1 MRSFNVGNT
10 ELMIMELL
18 SPALPLIFLIL
29 LFFLVRKA
37 VSSGVWDAMSSN
49 GSPTSRGTE
58 PSASEALDRHY
69 ASGELA
75 REEYLTI
82 RGDKTRDE
90 DA

>member
-1 MRSFNVGNT
+1 MLSFNVGNT

-18 SPALPLIFLIL
+18 SLALPLIFLIL

-37 VSSGVWDAMSSN
+37 VSSGVRDATSSN
-49 GSPTSRGTE
+49 VSPASRGTE
-58 PSASEALDRHY
+58 PSAGEALDRHY
-69 ASGELA
+69 ASGKLA

-82 RGDKTRDE
+82 RGDIARDE

>member
-1 MRSFNVGNT
+1 MRSFNVSNT

-18 SPALPLIFLIL
+18 SLALPLIL

-37 VSSGVWDAMSSN
+37 VSRGIQDAMSSN
-49 GSPTSRGTE
+49 GSPANQGTE
-58 PSASEALDRHY
+58 PSASAALDRHY

-82 RGDKTRDE
+82 RGDITRDE

>member
-1 MRSFNVGNT
+1 
-10 ELMIMELL
+10 MELL
-18 SPALPLIFLIL
+18 SLALPLIFLIL

-37 VSSGVWDAMSSN
+37 VSSRVWDAMSSN
-49 GSPTSRGTE
+49 GSPASRETE

-69 ASGELA
+69 ASGELS

-82 RGDKTRDE
+82 RGDITRDE

>member
-18 SPALPLIFLIL
+18 SLALPLIFL
-29 LFFLVRKA
+29 FLVRKA

-49 GSPTSRGTE
+49 GSPASRGTE
-58 PSASEALDRHY
+58 PSASEALDPHY

-75 REEYLTI
+75 REEYLAI
-82 RGDKTRDE
+82 RGNITRDE

>member
-18 SPALPLIFLIL
+18 SLALPLIVLIL
-29 LFFLVRKA
+29 PIFLVRKA
-37 VSSGVWDAMSSN
+37 VSSGIRDAMSSN
-49 GSPTSRGTE
+49 GSPASQGTE

-75 REEYLTI
+75 GEEYLTI
-82 RGDKTRDE
+82 RGDITRDE

>member
-18 SPALPLIFLIL
+18 SLALPLIFLIL

-49 GSPTSRGTE
+49 GSSASRG
-58 PSASEALDRHY
+58 PSRP
-69 ASGELA
+69 LA
-75 REEYLTI
+75 RPSTGTTRAGSW
-82 RGDKTRDE
+82 RGRSI
-90 DA
+90 

>member
-18 SPALPLIFLIL
+18 SLALPLIFLYL
-29 LFFLVRKA
+29 MRKA

-49 GSPTSRGTE
+49 GSSTSLGTE
-58 PSASEALDRHY
+58 PSASEALDPHY

-82 RGDKTRDE
+82 RGDITREE